1 MNKAK
6 TQLSKENLSNP
17 LTDDDEYVSILF
29 LLNLCKLS
37 GELLIESKQKG
48 ISVNSLKRHSLG
60 KKYIEH
66 TRKEAIIERLKT
78 DNLVKLKIEN
88 KRELLFLTEAGKAHL
103 IKKLADSNFEF
114 IGNVLGTRLVNT
126 VLGLMRLNINNSINN
141 TVSIPVIN
149 KITDYEQFK
158 NLALQ
163 VYDRLNKEYN
173 YGHLVPIYK
182 IRREIG
188 EQVSRLDFNDWLL
201 EMQANDILQLQGG
214 SIEDGAKDKMEDSI
228 YTEIGGYRCYAKKLN
243 KN

>member
-1 MNKAK
+1 MINKAK
-6 TQLSKENLSNP
+6 VQVSEENPSSY
-17 LTDDDEYVSILF
+17 LTDEYVSILF

-37 GELLIESKQKG
+37 EENLIKSKQKG

-66 TRKEAIIERLKT
+66 TRKEAIVESLKSN
-78 DNLVKLKIEN
+78 NLVELKIEN
-88 KRELLFLTEAGKAHL
+88 KRELLFLTETGKAHL
-103 IKKLADSNFEF
+103 IKQLADENFDF
-114 IGNVLGTRLVNT
+114 FGTVIGTRLVNT
-126 VLGLMRLNINNSINN
+126 VLDLMRLNINNSPSIS
-141 TVSIPVIN
+141 VSN
-149 KITDYEQFK
+149 KITSYDDFK
-158 NLALQ
+158 ILVMAI
-163 VYDRLNKEYN
+163 YDRLNKEYN

-188 EQVSRLDFNDWLL
+188 DQVSRLDFNDWLL

>member
-1 MNKAK
+1 MINKAK
-6 TQLSKENLSNP
+6 VQVSEENPSSY
-17 LTDDDEYVSILF
+17 LTDEYVSILF

-37 GELLIESKQKG
+37 EENSRKSKQKG

-66 TRKEAIIERLKT
+66 TRKEAIVESLKSN
-78 DNLVKLKIEN
+78 NLVELKIEN
-88 KRELLFLTEAGKAHL
+88 KRELLFLTETGKAHL
-103 IKKLADSNFEF
+103 IKQLADDNFDF
-114 IGNVLGTRLVNT
+114 RGNVLGTKLVNT
-126 VLGLMRLNINNSINN
+126 ALDLIRLNVNNSP
-141 TVSIPVIN
+141 SIPVSN
-149 KITDYEQFK
+149 KITSYDDFK
-158 NLALQ
+158 ILVMAI
-163 VYDRLNKEYN
+163 YDRLNKEYN

-201 EMQANDILQLQGG
+201 EMQANDILRLQGG

-228 YTEIGGYRCYAKKLN
+228 YTEMGGYRCYAKKLN

>member
-1 MNKAK
+1 MINKAK
-6 TQLSKENLSNP
+6 VQVSEENPSSY
-17 LTDDDEYVSILF
+17 LTDEYVSILF

-37 GELLIESKQKG
+37 EENLIKSKQKG

-66 TRKEAIIERLKT
+66 TRKEAIVESLKSN
-78 DNLVKLKIEN
+78 NLVELKIEN
-88 KRELLFLTEAGKAHL
+88 KRELLFLTETGKAHL
-103 IKKLADSNFEF
+103 IKQLADENFDF
-114 IGNVLGTRLVNT
+114 FGTVIGTRLVNT
-126 VLGLMRLNINNSINN
+126 VLDLMRLNINNSPSIS
-141 TVSIPVIN
+141 VSN
-149 KITDYEQFK
+149 KITSYDDFK
-158 NLALQ
+158 ILVMAI
-163 VYDRLNKEYN
+163 YDRLNKEYN

-188 EQVSRLDFNDWLL
+188 DQVSRLDFNEWLL

>member
-1 MNKAK
+1 MNKTK
-6 TQLSKENLSNP
+6 VQVSEENQSSF
-17 LTDDDEYVSILF
+17 LTDKYVSILF
-29 LLNLCKLS
+29 LLNLWNLS
-37 GELLIESKQKG
+37 GETLVKSKQKG
-48 ISVNSLKRHSLG
+48 LSVNNLKQRSLG
-60 KKYIEH
+60 KKYIEY
-66 TRKEAIIERLKT
+66 TRKETIIEQLKS
-78 DNLVKLKIEN
+78 DHLVELKIEN

-103 IKKLADSNFEF
+103 IKTLASSSFDFF
-114 IGNVLGTRLVNT
+114 GNVLGTRLVNT
-126 VLGLMRLNINNSINN
+126 VLRLMRSNINNSP
-141 TVSIPVIN
+141 SIPVIN
-149 KITDYEQFK
+149 KVTSYDDFQGLVQK
-158 NLALQ
+158 

-188 EQVSRLDFNDWLL
+188 DQVSRLDFNEWLL

>member
-1 MNKAK
+1 MINKAK
-6 TQLSKENLSNP
+6 VQVSEENPSSY
-17 LTDDDEYVSILF
+17 LTDEYVSILF

-37 GELLIESKQKG
+37 EENLIKSKQKG

-66 TRKEAIIERLKT
+66 TRKEAIVESLKSN
-78 DNLVKLKIEN
+78 NLVELKIEN
-88 KRELLFLTEAGKAHL
+88 KRELLFLTETGKAHL
-103 IKKLADSNFEF
+103 IKQLADKNFDF
-114 IGNVLGTRLVNT
+114 QGNVLGTRLVNT
-126 VLGLMRLNINNSINN
+126 VLDLMRLNINNSPSIS
-141 TVSIPVIN
+141 VSN
-149 KITDYEQFK
+149 KITSYDDFK
-158 NLALQ
+158 ILVMAI
-163 VYDRLNKEYN
+163 YDRLNKEYN

-188 EQVSRLDFNDWLL
+188 DQVSRLDFNEWLL